1 MKEMG
6 REGGQ
11 AEKFDRIQVFMGV
24 FFLSFQLFDLGII
37 KNSNKERRR
46 GSGRG
51 EGRKVTLQTD
61 EMIPTENPSNE
72 RVNIPDKYAT
82 DKLDME
88 LKRMEGGRDR
98 E

>member
-24 FFLSFQLFDLGII
+24 FFLSFQLFDLEII

-46 GSGRG
+46 GSGRRG
-51 EGRKVTLQTD
+51 GGRKESYTA
-61 EMIPTENPSNE
+61 N
-72 RVNIPDKYAT
+72 R
-82 DKLDME
+82 
-88 LKRMEGGRDR
+88 RDDPNR
-98 E
+98 KPQ